1 MQRSRGSEGQQ
12 VQRINRCRGV
22 KGCRGSRVQRVKDC
36 RGSRGV
42 NGEKV
47 RGYRAS

>member
-1 MQRSRGSEGQQ
+1 M
-12 VQRINRCRGV
+12 QRINRCRRS
-22 KGCRGSRVQRVKDC
+22 RGAEGQGVQRVKDC

-47 RGYRAS
+47 RG

>member
-1 MQRSRGSEGQQ
+1 MQRA
-12 VQRINRCRGV
+12 

-47 RGYRAS
+47 RG